1 MEMARVYD
9 HDRFF
14 RLPPDNRTLN
24 YRKYY
29 EEGKEIAKEFTEYTS
44 HNTKRLNV
52 PQIESLLLGLDF
64 IKMELE
70 NR

>member
-1 MEMARVYD
+1 MARVYD
-9 HDRFF
+9 HGRFY

-24 YRKYY
+24 YSKYY

-52 PQIESLLLGLDF
+52 SQIESLLLGLEF
-64 IKMELE
+64 IKTELKK
-70 NR
+70 